1 MNLNEYFLTNNLI
14 SLNKFSTLSGITL
27 SKVKTRIKSLDLK
40 IIKEKNKILLNKE
53 NCDLILKN
61 CKSDDLITIQKIA
74 NKLNI
79 DYSSV
84 ISYFNYLNIKSKEV
98 NLGTRIVHKYTEEDF
113 EILKKFL
120 LNHNMKNLLTK
131 KTKLEKYGNENY
143 NNIEKIKQSLS
154 KTYNEN
160 KNTVLTKRKNTMID
174 KYGEYFNNRE
184 KAKETC
190 IKKYNVD
197 SVSKVEQVKL
207 AKSNIYWGKTE
218 EERKN
223 IYTNGRKTFYEKV
236 EKYKMEKDMTSII
249 DVSLK
254 FNKDKSGMFCL
265 LEKLNIPIEY
275 VNNVALIKKQ

>member
-131 KTKLEKYGNENY
+131 KTKLEKYGNEN
-143 NNIEKIKQSLS
+143 E
-154 KTYNEN
+154 
-160 KNTVLTKRKNTMID
+160 
-174 KYGEYFNNRE
+174 
-184 KAKETC
+184 
-190 IKKYNVD
+190 
-197 SVSKVEQVKL
+197 
-207 AKSNIYWGKTE
+207 TE
-218 EERKN
+218 ELNMIKN
-223 IYTNGRKTFYEKV
+223 GYGRIYDCGTIKV
-236 EKYKMEKDMTSII
+236 KYAKH
-249 DVSLK
+249 
-254 FNKDKSGMFCL
+254 
-265 LEKLNIPIEY
+265 
-275 VNNVALIKKQ
+275 